1 MQTDEK
7 GEKKMTMVELQKVM
21 GDRVSMTLQEN
32 ITPEERQENN
42 EQTALIIGLAKQM
55 INNGDFV
62 LRTEKLMAQTKAL
75 KHSYAMD
82 FITGENGM
90 A

>member
-1 MQTDEK
+1 
-7 GEKKMTMVELQKVM
+7 MTLVELQKIM
-21 GDRVSMTLQEN
+21 GERVNVTLKEN
-32 ITPEERQENN
+32 VTPEERQEDN

-55 INNGDFV
+55 INNGDLI

-82 FITGENGM
+82 LINGECEM